1 MLIQMQL
8 AIKGEVVL
16 TSELQGAMLD
26 LFNAKVPRSW
36 VYTPGGD
43 EFSWLSPT
51 LGLWLT
57 TLIDRD
63 EQNRSWLKHG
73 RPNSFWIAGF
83 FNPQGFLTAMKQ
95 EVTRA
100 HQSQK
105 WALNDVTYYS
115 EVTEF
120 DRMEQ
125 VRSSPKEGVY
135 VHGISIDGA
144 RWDKHNSTLAES
156 EPKRL
161 FSPLPVLFVTA
172 VNKADPK
179 AIRGPTF
186 YEAPCYRYPLR
197 NDRFLIFMVALPT
210 KSKKPNHW
218 ILRGV
223 ALLSTST

>member
-1 MLIQMQL
+1 MRTAYDRRTGRRPTTRPPRPLRAEIGGLTVPLNIFLYQEVQRLSRVITLVRAMLIQMQL

-100 HQSQK
+100 HQSAK
-105 WALNDVTYYS
+105 WALN
-115 EVTEF
+115 
-120 DRMEQ
+120 
-125 VRSSPKEGVY
+125 VRASRWQGAMQCRASP
-135 VHGISIDGA
+135 
-144 RWDKHNSTLAES
+144 
-156 EPKRL
+156 
-161 FSPLPVLFVTA
+161 PLPL
-172 VNKADPK
+172 
-179 AIRGPTF
+179 
-186 YEAPCYRYPLR
+186 
-197 NDRFLIFMVALPT
+197 LPSRT
-210 KSKKPNHW
+210 
-218 ILRGV
+218 
-223 ALLSTST
+223 

>member
-1 MLIQMQL
+1 MFGEDEEKAAPAHRLHPRPRAEIGGLTVPLNIFLYQEVQRLSRVITLVRAMLIQMQL

-100 HQSQK
+100 HQSAK
-105 WALNDVTYYS
+105 WALNVSRRPGLHTNAS
-115 EVTEF
+115 GPSRGSRLEPSSGVLRVARASPPLSPT
-120 DRMEQ
+120 
-125 VRSSPKEGVY
+125 SSPGR
-135 VHGISIDGA
+135 D
-144 RWDKHNSTLAES
+144 
-156 EPKRL
+156 
-161 FSPLPVLFVTA
+161 VL
-172 VNKADPK
+172 
-179 AIRGPTF
+179 
-186 YEAPCYRYPLR
+186 
-197 NDRFLIFMVALPT
+197 
-210 KSKKPNHW
+210 
-218 ILRGV
+218 LRGDRV
-223 ALLSTST
+223 